1 MRRFLYLAALACM
14 AFCVSC
20 EKDGVSHTGDKSGKL
35 YGIWTLTTKTEV
47 ITNSDG
53 KEATKEVDYT
63 DNHFYLA
70 LSEFPFPHAIAKK
83 GSFTDAD
90 LEDVRVKAGTFTYNA
105 DQNQIS
111 FLNTIILTDELLL
124 TKSMTLSGTFD
135 VVELGKSDLVIKQK
149 SNITG
154 ITTIYAYKKK

>member
-1 MRRFLYLAALACM
+1 MKRFLYLAALACM

-47 ITNSDG
+47 VTNSEG
-53 KEATKEVDYT
+53 KEVAKEVDYT

-83 GSFTDAD
+83 GSFTAAD
-90 LEDVRVKAGTFTYNA
+90 LEDVDVKAGTFTYNA
-105 DQNQIS
+105 DLNQIS
-111 FLNTIILTDELLL
+111 FLKTIILTDELL

-149 SNITG
+149 SNLTG